1 MKRCGWMGALV
12 VCLGLG
18 WGGAQ
23 GLTAQTEDGAGDK
36 LRVFFDC
43 KAIGCFDL
51 DFFRREITWV
61 NWVRDREDSD
71 VHVMITFQRAG
82 GGFSFQ
88 FAFIGVGDFEG
99 QNHNLTGFSSG
110 TDTTDEQRTM
120 IASKTRLGLVAYA
133 AETSQANLLSVVY
146 QDPTAT
152 GEGPP
157 AQVTPENDPWNL
169 WVFNVRVSGSKSGES
184 RLSSANVSSGLGA
197 NRVSDVWKFT
207 SSVNFSYRE
216 SNFEVSD
223 EETIT
228 SFRRSMGAN
237 VLLVKSIG
245 PHWGVGTRGNINSAT
260 FQNHD
265 LRVSIEPAIEYNIF
279 PYSESSR
286 RSFTFQYRIGPEFV
300 RYDEETIFDKTEEW
314 LFKNSLTATLGVQQ
328 PWGGASFSLSGST
341 HLNDFEKNSIST
353 FGNVNFRITRGL
365 RLNFGG
371 SASRIRNRINLPKSE
386 ATEQDI
392 LLRQIILGTSFSFRF
407 NVGLTYRF
415 GSIFNNIVNPRFD
428 SGFFFFF

>member
-1 MKRCGWMGALV
+1 MKRCGWVGALV

-23 GLTAQTEDGAGDK
+23 GLSAQAEAGVGDK

-43 KAIGCFDL
+43 KAMGCFDL

-71 VHVMITFQRAG
+71 VHVMITFQSAG
-82 GGFSFQ
+82 GGFTFQ
-88 FAFIGVGDFEG
+88 FAFIGGGDFEG

-120 IASKTRLGLVAYA
+120 IASKTKLGLAPYA
-133 AETSQANLLSVVY
+133 AETSQADLLSVVY
-146 QDPTAT
+146 QDPAAT
-152 GEGPP
+152 GDGAPV
-157 AQVTPENDPWNL
+157 QVTPDNDPWNL
-169 WVFNVRVSGSKSGES
+169 WVFNIRLSGSMSGES
-184 RLSSANVSSGLGA
+184 RLSSANINTGLGA
-197 NRVSDVWKFT
+197 NRVSEMWKFT

-216 SNFEVSD
+216 SDFDVSD

-228 SFRRSMGAN
+228 SFTRRMGAN
-237 VLLVKSIG
+237 VLLVKSLG
-245 PHWGVGTRGNINSAT
+245 PHWGVGARGNLNSDT
-260 FQNHD
+260 FQNRD
-265 LRVSIEPAIEYNIF
+265 LGVGIEPAIEYNIF

-300 RYDEETIFDKTEEW
+300 RYDEETIFEKTEEW
-314 LFKNSLTATLGVQQ
+314 LFTNSFTATLGMQQ
-328 PWGGASFSLSGST
+328 PWGGASFSLVGST
-341 HLNDFEKNSIST
+341 FLNDLGKNSIST
-353 FGNVNFRITRGL
+353 FGNVNFRVTRGL
-365 RLNFGG
+365 RLNLGG

-392 LLRQIILGTSFSFRF
+392 LLRQIILDTSFSFRF